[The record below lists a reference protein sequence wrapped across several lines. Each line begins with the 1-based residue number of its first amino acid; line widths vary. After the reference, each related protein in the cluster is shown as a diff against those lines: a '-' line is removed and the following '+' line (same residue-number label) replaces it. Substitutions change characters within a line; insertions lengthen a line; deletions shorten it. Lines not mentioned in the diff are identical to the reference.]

1 MRLKKNKILQGGIL
15 LLIVAAVVFFFEN
28 QTSFVQIDFSQKYF
42 NHKTKEVSLFEIGDG
57 WRGNFT
63 FDTERAVE
71 GKTSMTL
78 TSWFGA
84 KSEVTLTKTI
94 PLDSYSKGY
103 VLIFVKDTKALGNM
117 KDVYLELKEGP
128 ERVQLMPLLKELKV
142 GWNRVAFMV
151 PNWKQL
157 TSLAIGIES
166 QPQTIAEINIDR
178 MWIENTDAY
187 TKELITQKPVWLSLR
202 TIGERTYLYSFSPE
216 VVAYTLANPSKMRSG
231 TITVGII
238 PERAKTIRLGLNGTD
253 VYVSG
258 DNMKTCT
265 VNANGKTVVRK
276 LLSETS
282 GSNDYYVFLRAI
294 VKGNSVTYS
303 ISNNGLD
310 FEECGRADRIRKES
324 ITLSLDGSYLID
336 SIQAEYLD

>member
-1 MRLKKNKILQGGIL
+1 MRIRKNKLLQGGIL

-28 QTSFVQIDFSQKYF
+28 QKSFVHTDFSQKFF
-42 NHKTKEVSLFEIGDG
+42 NYKTKEVSLFEIGDG

-63 FDTERAVE
+63 YDTERAVE
-71 GKTSMTL
+71 GKTSMIL
-78 TSWFGA
+78 TSWYGA

-103 VLIFVKDTKALGNM
+103 VLIFVKDKTELGKM

-128 ERVQLMPLLKELKV
+128 EQAQLIPLLKELKV

-157 TSLAIGIES
+157 TSLSIGIES

-187 TKELITQKPVWLSLR
+187 TKELVTQKPTWLSLR

-216 VVAYTLANPSKMRSG
+216 VASYTLANPSVIRSG
-231 TITVGII
+231 TITIGII

-253 VYVSG
+253 VHVSG

-265 VNANGKTVVRK
+265 VNANSKTVIRK

-282 GSNDYYVFLRAI
+282 GSNDYYVFLRAV
-294 VKGNSVTYS
+294 VKGNFVTYS

-310 FEECGRADRIRKES
+310 FEECGTAGRARKEP

-336 SIQAEYLD
+336 GIQAEYLD